1 MDDNLFSL
9 SGRTA
14 AVIGGGGVL
23 AGEMAMGLGRAGADV
38 AVLDFNAQAAEA
50 RAAAV
55 RELGRRALG
64 LHVDAT
70 SKAGLQA
77 ALDRMLAEWGQ
88 ADILINAAGI
98 NSSTP
103 FFEITEEEWQRLI
116 DVDLKSVF
124 LACQVFGKAMVESGR
139 GGSIINISS
148 VSSGPP
154 LSKVFTYAVAKGG
167 VNQITQFLARE
178 WAGDFGHDVAI
189 GDLIV
194 EAFHEAHTF
203 HPGKKIAQLSF
214 NKKTAPWKV
223 KADPKALRHA
233 FSEIMLNALQAN
245 PTDARIQVRME
256 PEAERSG
263 GAHVQIEIQDNGAG
277 FSPEAAEKGAEPFF
291 TTRPVGLGLGLTVS
305 RKILETHQG
314 HLSILKAPGGQAGV
328 VRVSLPLEAP
338 VTGQD

>member
-23 AGEMAMGLGRAGADV
+23 AGEMAMGLARAGADV

-64 LHVDAT
+64 LPVDAT

-77 ALDRMLAEWGQ
+77 SLDRMLAEWGR

-148 VSSGPP
+148 ASSGPP
-154 LSKVFTYAVAKGG
+154 LSKVFTYSITKAG
-167 VNQITQFLARE
+167 VNNLTQFLARE
-178 WAGDFGHDVAI
+178 WAPNQVRVNAVAPGFFPAEQNRKLLTDERVATI
-189 GDLIV
+189 M
-194 EAFHEAHTF
+194 AHTPMARF
-203 HPGKKIAQLSF
+203 GEADELAGAVVWLASARASSF
-214 NKKTAPWKV
+214 
-223 KADPKALRHA
+223 
-233 FSEIMLNALQAN
+233 
-245 PTDARIQVRME
+245 
-256 PEAERSG
+256 
-263 GAHVQIEIQDNGAG
+263 
-277 FSPEAAEKGAEPFF
+277 
-291 TTRPVGLGLGLTVS
+291 
-305 RKILETHQG
+305 
-314 HLSILKAPGGQAGV
+314 
-328 VRVSLPLEAP
+328 
-338 VTGQD
+338 VTGTVIRVDGGFTAMTI